1 MEHIEEKGMKASKMT
16 VVKAINL
23 KSGIK
28 SSRLCAFN
36 EPNWGMATRTHLAT
50 IRAKLRNDSF
60 AKIME
65 RARAQMNV
73 NHQQNGEGSDVED
86 PHHDLVDLTDSED

>member
-1 MEHIEEKGMKASKMT
+1 MKASKRT

-23 KSGIK
+23 KSGIE
-28 SSRLCAFN
+28 SSRLRAFN
-36 EPNWGMATRTHLAT
+36 EPNWGTHLAT
-50 IRAKLRNDSF
+50 IQAKLRNDSF

-73 NHQQNGEGSDVED
+73 NHQQNGEGSGVED